1 LMESPLLRYRILLC
15 TFQDL
20 HDFRP
25 LPLLHPPLIV
35 FLLVL
40 LMPLFVLAHLLPIL
54 AEVLPL
60 LQQKLLALLFVFGF
74 AEELA
79 FLRHLL
85 A

>member
-1 LMESPLLRYRILLC
+1 MELLLLRYRILLRAL
-15 TFQDL
+15 QDF

-25 LPLLHPPLIV
+25 FPLLHPPLIV
-35 FLLVL
+35 FFLVL
-40 LMPLFVLAHLLPIL
+40 LVPLFVLAHLLPIL
-54 AEVLPL
+54 AEVLTL